1 MASSAVTF
9 AIASPNINA
18 TIIEAEEYQDL
29 SQRYEVRGVP
39 RTIINEKEAIEGAIP
54 VGIFLDKVLDAA
66 NAGDTKSS

>member
-29 SQRYEVRGVP
+29 SQRYDVRGVP
-39 RTIINEKEAIEGAIP
+39 RTVINDKEAIEGAIP
-54 VGIFLDKVLDAA
+54 VGVFLDKILDIA
-66 NAGDTKSS
+66 NPSPVPH